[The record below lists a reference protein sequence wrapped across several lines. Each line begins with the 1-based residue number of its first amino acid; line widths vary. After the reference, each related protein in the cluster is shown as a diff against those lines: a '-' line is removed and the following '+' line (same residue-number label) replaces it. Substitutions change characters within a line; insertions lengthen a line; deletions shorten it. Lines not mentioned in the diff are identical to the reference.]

1 MRSGTLCCS
10 APVRVD
16 RVHRI
21 EVPIDGA
28 AEQQLA
34 AYLAKPER
42 PLKALLN
49 RRKVEVAPD
58 GRFLYASRPYDL
70 LTFQI
75 RPEVS
80 FRAVWDLPAM
90 ALTIGFE
97 DCDPWPRSSMTQIA
111 FSCDARIRPRQ
122 GQLLAEA
129 DLALETVG
137 SSPLL
142 LPERLLKSMGEQ
154 ALGLVVAL
162 LEKRCR
168 QGLKHGAQ
176 RWLAN
181 HPDAAVPRNGQDW
194 LTSSCDK
201 TCLLLGLTS
210 DIRCSRNSKYQW

>member
-1 MRSGTLCCS
+1 MRSSGTLCCS

-16 RVHRI
+16 RVHCI
-21 EVPIDGA
+21 EVPIEGA

-34 AYLAKPER
+34 AYLARPER

-49 RRKVEVAPD
+49 RRKVAAAPD

-97 DCDPWPRSSMTQIA
+97 DCRIHGLGALDDWIT
-111 FSCDARIRPRQ
+111 FSCDARIRPHQ
-122 GQLLAEA
+122 GRLLAEA

-137 SSPLL
+137 VSPLL
-142 LPERLLKSMGEQ
+142 LPERLLKSMGER
-154 ALGLVVAL
+154 ALGLVVAR

-168 QGLKHGAQ
+168 QGLKQGAQ

-181 HPDAAVPRNGQDW
+181 HPDAAVPRNGQ
-194 LTSSCDK
+194 
-201 TCLLLGLTS
+201 GLAS
-210 DIRCSRNSKYQW
+210 HEQLR